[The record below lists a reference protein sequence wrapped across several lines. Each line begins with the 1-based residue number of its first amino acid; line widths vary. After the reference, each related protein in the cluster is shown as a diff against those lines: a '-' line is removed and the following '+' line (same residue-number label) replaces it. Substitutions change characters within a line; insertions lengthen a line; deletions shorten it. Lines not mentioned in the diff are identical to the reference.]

1 MQIQISGQYG
11 DPQSGNL
18 FFPLQQ
24 RLNTCFEH
32 HVTGNYFQ
40 TITILA
46 IGLRVSGK
54 IQDFKSEGPERLK
67 LFLKKHRMTMDLVY
81 ARQAWE
87 KRSRAI
93 LAPVVS
99 HDIACCLGMMIERAR
114 RAGELLQHEQLRTDV
129 ASGLADFEHHFL
141 PGSS

>member
-18 FFPLQQ
+18 FAPLQRQ
-24 RLNTCFEH
+24 LNICFER
-32 HVTGNYFQ
+32 HVGGNYFQ
-40 TITILA
+40 TITTLA

-54 IQDFKSEGPERLK
+54 IQDFESEGPERLK

-81 ARQAWE
+81 ARQPWE
-87 KRSRAI
+87 TRSRVI

-99 HDIACCLGMMIERAR
+99 HDIACCLGMMVERAR
-114 RAGELLQHEQLRTDV
+114 RAGELLQHEQLRTEV
-129 ASGLADFEHHFL
+129 VSGLADFERHFL
-141 PGSS
+141 AGGS

>member
-40 TITILA
+40 TITSLA

-54 IQDFKSEGPERLK
+54 IQDFESEGPERLK
-67 LFLKKHRMTMDLVY
+67 LFLKKRRMTMDLVY
-81 ARQAWE
+81 AHQPWE
-87 KRSRAI
+87 TRSRTI

-99 HDIACCLGMMIERAR
+99 HDIACCLGMMVERAR
-114 RAGELLQHEQLRTDV
+114 RAGELLQHDQLRTDV
-129 ASGLADFEHHFL
+129 ANALADFERHFL
-141 PGSS
+141 QVAS